1 MVKNMFTAL
10 HRAAGVEPGPLT
22 NEILDSAIAMGAKE
36 SADLDWKA
44 QLPPAKDLRGTDFPK
59 DIAAIANSGGGT
71 IVYGVEEAQKA
82 ATSRVDAGELSE
94 IHERAL
100 RKAAISAITPPIFG
114 LDIVKLER
122 EGQNAIA
129 VVIPAST
136 DGPHLIYRNDLFGA
150 PLRVDADTIWMTER
164 DLEAAYRA
172 RFNERRYSEE
182 ALDALYSETGAGR
195 DIEKRAWL
203 VAVARPRLPQTG
215 VRLSRDDAR
224 SVFQKAEYLA
234 PQYAGTQNTHPLVAV
249 ESLNPR
255 PGLRRWV
262 APYRAR
268 NNGQPEWDE
277 AWFSIH
283 NDGAVTLACAVGG
296 HLGDSGGE
304 LLPGH
309 EVQSRGIEAAIGDFM
324 AVVRAAAEIS
334 QNSEYEFRAGI
345 QFEATEEP
353 LKIITT
359 DGFGRLYRDVSTPM
373 HRFSPVELTFDARA
387 EHRAFYQTVYEL
399 ATDLINQGGVLH
411 LQLMD
416 TPDSWTSPA

>member
-1 MVKNMFTAL
+1 MFTAL

-22 NEILDSAIAMGAKE
+22 NEILDSAIATGAKE
-36 SADLDWKA
+36 SVDLDWKA
-44 QLPPAKDLRGTDFPK
+44 QIPPAKDLRGTDFPK
-59 DIAAIANSGGGT
+59 DIAAMANSGGGT

-82 ATSRVDAGELSE
+82 ATNRVDSGELGE

-100 RKAAISAITPPIFG
+100 RKAAISAVTPPIFG

-122 EGQNAIA
+122 KGQNAVAI
-129 VVIPAST
+129 VIPAST

-164 DLEAAYRA
+164 ELEAAYRA

-182 ALDALYSETGAGR
+182 ALDALYSETSAGR
-195 DIEKRAWL
+195 DIEHRAWL

-215 VRLSRDDAR
+215 SRLKREEAR
-224 SVFQKAEYLA
+224 SVFQKAKYLA
-234 PQYAGTQNTHPLVAV
+234 PHYAGTENIHPLAAV
-249 ESLNPR
+249 ESANPR

-262 APYRAR
+262 APYKTR

-277 AWFSIH
+277 AWFSVH
-283 NDGAVTLACAVGG
+283 NDGAVTLASALGG
-296 HLGDSGGE
+296 HRGDSGE

-324 AVVRAAAEIS
+324 AVLRAAAEVS
-334 QNSEYEFRAGI
+334 QNGEHELRVGI
-345 QFEATEEP
+345 QFTGTEEP
-353 LKIITT
+353 LRIITT
-359 DGFGRLYRDVSTPM
+359 DGAGWLYRNVSTPL

-387 EHRAFYQTVYEL
+387 EHRVFYRTVYEL
-399 ATDLINQGGVLH
+399 AEDLINQGGASS

-416 TPDSWTSPA
+416 TQENWMPPA

>member
-1 MVKNMFTAL
+1 MFTAL

-22 NEILDSAIAMGAKE
+22 NEILDSAIAIGAKE
-36 SADLDWKA
+36 SSDLDWKA
-44 QLPPAKDLRGTDFPK
+44 QLPPAKDLRGSDFPK
-59 DIAAIANSGGGT
+59 DIAAMANAGGGT

-82 ATSRVDAGELSE
+82 ATNRVDSSELDE
-94 IHERAL
+94 GHERAL

-122 EGQNAIA
+122 EGQNAVA
-129 VVIPAST
+129 VIIPASA
-136 DGPHLIYRNDLFGA
+136 DGPHLIYRNELFGA

-164 DLEAAYRA
+164 ELEAAYRA

-182 ALDALYSETGAGR
+182 ALDALYSETSTGR
-195 DIEKRAWL
+195 DIENRAWL
-203 VAVARPRLPQTG
+203 VAVARPRLPQIG
-215 VRLSRDDAR
+215 IRLSRDDAR
-224 SVFQKAEYLA
+224 SVFQKAEHLA
-234 PQYAGTQNTHPLVAV
+234 PHYAGTQNIHPLVTV

-296 HLGDSGGE
+296 HRGDTGE

-324 AVVRAAAEIS
+324 AVVRATAEAS
-334 QNSEYEFRAGI
+334 QIGEYELRAGI
-345 QFEATEEP
+345 QFAGTGEP
-353 LKIITT
+353 LRIITT
-359 DGFGRLYRDVSTPM
+359 DGSGWLYRDVSTPL
-373 HRFSPVELTFDARA
+373 HHFSPVELTFDARS
-387 EHRAFYQTVYEL
+387 EHRAYYQTVYEL

-416 TPDSWTSPA
+416 TPEHWSSPA